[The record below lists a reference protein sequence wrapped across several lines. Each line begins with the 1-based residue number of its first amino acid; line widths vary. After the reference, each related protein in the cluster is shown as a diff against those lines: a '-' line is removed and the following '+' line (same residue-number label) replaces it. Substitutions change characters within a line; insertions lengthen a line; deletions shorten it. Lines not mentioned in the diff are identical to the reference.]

1 MSARAARADAPAFI
15 EPCVA
20 TLRDK
25 APGGVEWIHEIKFD
39 GYRAQAHLD
48 GANTTIYTRRGY
60 DWTDRFEAIA
70 TSLRTL
76 RIKRAIFDGEIIV
89 PDERGASDFHRLQ
102 EDLARKRDDRFVY
115 FIFDLMYLNGR
126 DLRSQPLL
134 ERKAQLAKLLKKAG
148 PVIRYSEHF
157 AVDGAEMFVKAC
169 EMKLEGIVSKRTD
182 SPYRSGRTENW
193 IKTKCVKS
201 ETYPIVAF
209 VEKLGAN
216 PRRIASMYLGRWEG
230 GKLLY
235 AGKAQTGFTQKALYD
250 LRERLDPYIRKTS
263 PLSVAVKKP
272 KATWVEPVVNAEIQ
286 FSGITSDGLLRA
298 PVYKGVRD
306 DLAAKPQ
313 SSTRLTRSNKPA
325 VPRENILQLLPDA
338 VVPTKEELRAYWRK
352 VAKQALKYLG
362 RRPLKLVRSVHGT
375 VFYHKGSFPPIP
387 DSVHQLKVR
396 KREGGEGVRLW
407 VDDLEGLLGLVDIG
421 AVELHPWNAMVDDIE
436 HADQMVFDLDP
447 GEGVAWDFVIET
459 ALKLRDV
466 LDSAGLHSWPKLTG
480 GKGIHLMV
488 PLDSPMTHDAAHAT
502 SRVIASQLAATTK
515 DRYTISANVS
525 ARRGRL
531 FIDYLRN
538 GRGTTAI
545 GAWSPRTRPGNPIAV
560 PVSWSDIERGMR
572 ADAFTM
578 QALPSI
584 RREAKKAQDSV
595 GRKRTRARG
604 S

>member
-15 EPCVA
+15 EPSLA

-25 APGGVEWIHEIKFD
+25 APQGEEWIHEIKFD
-39 GYRAQAHLD
+39 GYRAQAHLE

-70 TSLRTL
+70 MSLRKL

-102 EDLARKRDDRFVY
+102 EDLARKRDGRFVY
-115 FIFDLMYLNGR
+115 FIFDLLYLNER

-134 ERKAQLAKLLKKAG
+134 ERKAQLAKLLKKAA
-148 PVIRYSEHF
+148 PAIRYSEHF
-157 AVDGAEMFVKAC
+157 TVDGSEMFEKAC
-169 EMKLEGIVSKRTD
+169 EMKLEGIVSKRAD

-193 IKTKCVKS
+193 IKTKCVNS

-209 VEKLGAN
+209 VEKLGAH
-216 PRRIASMYLGRWEG
+216 PRRIASMYLGRWENG
-230 GKLLY
+230 QLLY

-263 PLSVAVKKP
+263 PLSVPVKKP
-272 KATWVEPVVNAEIQ
+272 KATWVEPLVQAEIQ

-313 SSTRLTRSNKPA
+313 SSMRPKRSNKPA
-325 VPRENILQLLPDA
+325 VPPENILQLLPDA

-352 VAKQALKYLG
+352 VAKQALVYLG

-375 VFYHKGSFPPIP
+375 VFYQKGSFPPIP

-421 AVELHPWNAMVDDIE
+421 AVEVHPWNAAVDDIE

-447 GEGVAWDFVIET
+447 GEGVSWDFVIET
-459 ALKLRDV
+459 ALKLRD
-466 LDSAGLHSWPKLTG
+466 LLETTGLQSWPKLTG

-502 SRVIASQLAATTK
+502 SRAIASQLASTSK
-515 DRYTISANVS
+515 GRYTISANVS
-525 ARRGRL
+525 ARQGRL

-545 GAWSPRTRPGNPIAV
+545 GTWSPRATPGNPIAV
-560 PVSWSDIERGMR
+560 PVSWSDIEQGMR

-578 QALPSI
+578 QSLPPL
-584 RREAKKAQDSV
+584 RRSAKKA
-595 GRKRTRARG
+595 G
-604 S
+604 

>member
-15 EPCVA
+15 EPSLA
-20 TLRDK
+20 TLRDR
-25 APGGVEWIHEIKFD
+25 APQGEEWIHEIKFD

-70 TSLRTL
+70 TSLRKL

-115 FIFDLMYLNGR
+115 FIFDLLYLNER

-134 ERKAQLAKLLKKAG
+134 ERKAQLAKLLKKAA
-148 PVIRYSEHF
+148 PAIRYSEHLT
-157 AVDGAEMFVKAC
+157 VDGSEMFEKAC
-169 EMKLEGIVSKRTD
+169 EMKLEGIVSKRAD

-209 VEKLGAN
+209 VEKLGAH
-216 PRRIASMYLGRWEG
+216 PRRIASMYLGRWENG
-230 GKLLY
+230 QLLY

-263 PLSVAVKKP
+263 PLSVQVKKP
-272 KATWVEPVVNAEIQ
+272 KATWVEPVVQAEIQ
-286 FSGITSDGLLRA
+286 FSGTTSDGLLRA

-306 DLAAKPQ
+306 DLAAKAR
-313 SSTRLTRSNKPA
+313 SSSRPRRPNKPA

-338 VVPTKEELRAYWRK
+338 VVPAKEELRAYWRK
-352 VAKQALKYLG
+352 VAKQALKYIG

-375 VFYHKGSFPPIP
+375 VFYHKGSLPPIP

-421 AVELHPWNAMVDDIE
+421 AVELHPWNAIVDDIE

-447 GEGVAWDFVIET
+447 GEGVTWEFVMET
-459 ALKLRDV
+459 AVKLRD
-466 LDSAGLHSWPKLTG
+466 LLESAGLQSWPKLTG
-480 GKGIHLMV
+480 GKGVHLMV
-488 PLDSPMTHDAAHAT
+488 PLEEPLTHDAAHAT
-502 SRVIASQLAATTK
+502 SRAIASRLASTKK
-515 DRYTISANVS
+515 DRYTISANMS

-538 GRGTTAI
+538 GRGGACQGSCRLLYAATA
-545 GAWSPRTRPGNPIAV
+545 
-560 PVSWSDIERGMR
+560 VSLSCSN
-572 ADAFTM
+572 AAFTT
-578 QALPSI
+578 
-584 RREAKKAQDSV
+584 DSRSGLSV
-595 GRKRTRARG
+595 TVATGVQSRV
-604 S
+604 